1 MVSSVTQELRCAN
14 THKSIE
20 TESAKRTHAYI
31 RIETAELEYPTE
43 FIIFALS
50 FV

>member
-1 MVSSVTQELRCAN
+1 MVSPVTQELRCAN
-14 THKSIE
+14 THTHKNIE
-20 TESAKRTHAYI
+20 TRTHAYR